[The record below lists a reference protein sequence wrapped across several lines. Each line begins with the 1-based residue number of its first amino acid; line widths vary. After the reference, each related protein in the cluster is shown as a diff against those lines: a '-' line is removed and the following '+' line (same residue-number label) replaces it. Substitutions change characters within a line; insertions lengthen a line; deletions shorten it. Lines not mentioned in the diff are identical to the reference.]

1 MTRLCVFSG
10 SKFGVRPAY
19 RSAAEALGR
28 QMAARQIGLVYG
40 GADIGLMGALAD
52 AVLAGGGEVTGV
64 IPEALVAKEVA
75 HTRLSDLRIV
85 PTMHTR
91 KALMADLADGFVA
104 LPGGWGTFDELF
116 EILTWSQLG
125 LHNKPVG
132 VLNVHGYFDP
142 LLALIAHS
150 IDEGFVSPRSG
161 ERVIVADDVAP
172 LLDRLVARSSE
183 MSTAT
188 TVPTATPSGRD
199 VR

>member
-19 RSAAEALGR
+19 RTAAEALGR

>member
-19 RSAAEALGR
+19 RTAAEALGR

-91 KALMADLADGFVA
+91 KALMADLADAFVA

-116 EILTWSQLG
+116 EILRWSQLG

-172 LLDRLVARSSE
+172 LLDRLAARSSE
-183 MSTAT
+183 MSMAT
-188 TVPTATPSGRD
+188 TVPTATPGGRD